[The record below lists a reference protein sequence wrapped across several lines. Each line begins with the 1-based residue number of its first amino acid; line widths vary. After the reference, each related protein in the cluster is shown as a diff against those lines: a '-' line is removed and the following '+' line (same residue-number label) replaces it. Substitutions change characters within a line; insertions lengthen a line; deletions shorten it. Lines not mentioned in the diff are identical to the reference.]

1 MAQKSKKRCLSRIA
15 GQEPED
21 QRQQKKQEIQKTM
34 PFKIRGTRAPGPKAA
49 ITQEIQKT
57 VAFLDYGVIYA
68 ELSLRNAACD
78 IVFFGFTYY
87 NSQRVKVTPIY
98 AL

>member
-1 MAQKSKKRCLSRIA
+1 L
-15 GQEPED
+15 GHEPPDE
-21 QRQQKKQEIQKTM
+21 RQQKTREIQKTM
-34 PFKIRGTRAPGPKAA
+34 PFKNHGRGAPGPKAA
-49 ITQEIQKT
+49 ITQEIKKT

-87 NSQRVKVTPIY
+87 NSQRAKSLRYMHYEVKHKI
-98 AL
+98 

>member
-1 MAQKSKKRCLSRIA
+1 
-15 GQEPED
+15 
-21 QRQQKKQEIQKTM
+21 M
-34 PFKIRGTRAPGPKAA
+34 PFKICWTRAPGAKAA
-49 ITQEIQKT
+49 ITQEIKKT

-87 NSQRVKVTPIY
+87 NSQRAKSLRYMHYEVKHKI
-98 AL
+98 

>member
-1 MAQKSKKRCLSRIA
+1 M
-15 GQEPED
+15 GQESNDE
-21 QRQQKKQEIQKTM
+21 RQQKSQEIQKTM
-34 PFKIRGTRAPGPKAA
+34 PFKIHGRWAPGPKAA

-68 ELSLRNAACD
+68 ELGPRNAPCD

-98 AL
+98 ALWSKT

>member
-1 MAQKSKKRCLSRIA
+1 VSLRL
-15 GQEPED
+15 
-21 QRQQKKQEIQKTM
+21 
-34 PFKIRGTRAPGPKAA
+34 KAA
-49 ITQEIQKT
+49 KSPRNPKNDAFQELWEMGPWTKGSNNPRNQKT

-87 NSQRVKVTPIY
+87 NSQRAKSLRYMHYEVKHKI
-98 AL
+98 

>member
-1 MAQKSKKRCLSRIA
+1 MTKGSKK
-15 GQEPED
+15 P
-21 QRQQKKQEIQKTM
+21 KKSPKLM
-34 PFKIRGTRAPGPKAA
+34 PFKKHGTRAHGPKAA
-49 ITQEIQKT
+49 ITQEIKKN

-87 NSQRVKVTPIY
+87 NSQRAKSLRYMHYEVKHKI
-98 AL
+98 

>member
-1 MAQKSKKRCLSRIA
+1 
-15 GQEPED
+15 
-21 QRQQKKQEIQKTM
+21 M
-34 PFKIRGTRAPGPKAA
+34 PFKNYGRWAPGPKAA

-87 NSQRVKVTPIY
+87 NSQRAESCRHLHYNEDMGDK
-98 AL
+98 A